1 MALTLLHNLDG
12 AEAASYAH
20 LRYRMISVD
29 GTRLCS
35 SLTIR
40 ELSANT
46 AAETNE
52 QVVPEFQVMAARL

>member
-1 MALTLLHNLDG
+1 
-12 AEAASYAH
+12 
-20 LRYRMISVD
+20 MISVD